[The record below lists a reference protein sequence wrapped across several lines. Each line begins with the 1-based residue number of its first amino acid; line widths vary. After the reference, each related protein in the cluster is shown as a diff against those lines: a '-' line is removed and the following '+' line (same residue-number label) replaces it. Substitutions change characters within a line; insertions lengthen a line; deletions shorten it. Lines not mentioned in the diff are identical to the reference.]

1 MDSRV
6 TLFSLNH
13 YFADYSLRISLVL
26 SLSLSLSILI
36 MVKNWIEMRGF
47 PNKDFAILMF
57 DILLFARFFFFFFL
71 SALDLR
77 LFLVFFL
84 NPFVYLRVF

>member
-26 SLSLSLSILI
+26 SLSLSLSLSILI

-47 PNKDFAILMF
+47 PNKDFAILMLE
-57 DILLFARFFFFFFL
+57 ILLFARFFFFFF
-71 SALDLR
+71 
-77 LFLVFFL
+77 F
-84 NPFVYLRVF
+84 